1 LEDKIIKK
9 QRKNTLKWFLFIL
22 ILLVTIVIVT
32 VNLSVF
38 QSFLGNRVSTI
49 VTNEIKTPFRVE
61 KIKLGYFLRIEMKN
75 VQALDEYYDTL
86 LKADKISF
94 RLSEINRESKIIRFN
109 DFSAQKLD
117 FHLIKHKGDSQM
129 NINYITDRL
138 KDTTSNDSWDF
149 EFIDMAL
156 SNSRFRLDN
165 YNEDYQPDQMDYNH
179 LDVKNLDAQIQN
191 LGVINDTISAWVR
204 SLDAVEQSG
213 FYLDEM
219 EAHLKISST
228 GWKWDFVRI
237 ETPRSKLFLDFVFDY
252 NDYKEL
258 SDFVDKV
265 NLSAKLHDCQISMAD
280 MQYFIPGL
288 TEVEN
293 SVEISG
299 DIEGRISDIK
309 SRQLVMKYGKETR
322 FLGNFA
328 VKGLPQVEGSYFD
341 AEIKKFTTTANDL
354 QSLRLGKNDTLLLPE
369 PLNKLTKIELTG
381 DFKGKPLEFTSSSKL
396 NTNLGN
402 LSANIKM
409 TKDTSGTPTYEGSL
423 TGDSLLLGAITK
435 RPEDFG
441 SMNFHTTIEG
451 KGFGKGIEARLNGYA
466 NHLHF
471 RGNTFDSLTIH
482 GEATSD
488 RFSGQLK
495 LRDDILSFD
504 FSGMADMSKEHRWFD
519 FSSSIHHAD
528 LNKLKIPNKSDS
540 LSKISATINADFSG
554 NHLDSLSGY
563 ARLTDLNYHQDNFV
577 YRLDSL
583 VVKAH
588 QDPLTK
594 EIIEIRSDFMDANI
608 EGRFHLS
615 RLAESYKNLMH
626 HYLPEVFAYD
636 SIEKLKQ
643 DFNFDFHLKDT
654 RGISQIFL
662 PSVRLSEDSY
672 IQGRYSSDTNE
683 IFMEARLDTLTYN
696 SIKFQEVNVSSFN
709 GDDLY
714 NSIINVKQI
723 ILKEYEEKNIES
735 VGLEQFELSTRIR
748 EGGLS
753 YALKWNDLEASD
765 RNKASVKGKF
775 DFKSSSEFTHRIT
788 ESNIRINDTLWK
800 VDRGNSISVSDSAI
814 TFSKFAVFSDYQ
826 RVLLEGTI
834 SDNPEHNFRI
844 GFDEFNL
851 SGLDVL
857 YAASDMDVD
866 GTLNGYMDFSKLSG
880 RMKYTG
886 NISVEDLYLNNQKM
900 GDASFYSNWVDS
912 TQQLNIRGDIVY
924 SGSAGER
931 TLLQLE
937 GDYWP
942 RPGQPEDSLFFVS
955 ELNNFSVKA
964 LYPFLDD
971 FLEDIDGMASG
982 TLSLKGS
989 TQKPE
994 LTGGVNLTRSS
1005 LKLTYLNTT
1014 YHLAD
1019 KIKLRSN
1026 AIVFDSIQMYD
1037 SKGNSAVLNGSVNH
1051 RYFNDFEL
1059 DLHINT
1065 SNFAA
1070 LNTTRVDNDLFYGD
1084 AFATGRID
1092 VTGPV
1097 DDINMNVNAR
1107 TESDTRVVIP
1117 ISTAESVMENDF
1129 IVFMKDDESEEEKSL
1144 TFKKAS
1150 FGGLNMNFELD
1161 ITPEAQA
1168 EIILPFSMGRI
1179 TGRGGGNL
1187 KMEITSAG
1195 EFNMYGD
1202 YIIEEGSFL
1211 FSLQN
1216 MLRRDFSIQRGGT
1229 ISWNGNP
1236 YNADLN
1242 ITALYRVRPTLKGLP
1257 AAGSIDPALANERIP
1272 VNCIINLKDKLFN
1285 PNIRFDISLPT
1296 SDARV
1301 KEIVYSSIDTTN
1313 RAEMNR
1319 QMLYLLVLN
1328 SFSVREMDNT
1338 FTTGLG
1344 ASSLDLLSNQIS
1356 SWLSQISKDF
1366 DIGINYRPGDTYT
1379 SEELEVALSTQLF
1392 NDRVL
1397 VDGNFGVTNMQEQ
1410 TQTSNIVGDIDIE
1423 IKVTKDGRFRVKVF
1437 NETNNVDLLNVG
1449 APYTQGIGVFYRKEF
1464 DNLNELFRKK
1474 VKEDAMTN

>member
-1 LEDKIIKK
+1 M
-9 QRKNTLKWFLFIL
+9 
-22 ILLVTIVIVT
+22 
-32 VNLSVF
+32 NLSVF
-38 QSFLGNRVSTI
+38 QSFLGNKVSTI

-75 VQALDEYYDTL
+75 VRALDEYYDTL

-94 RLSEINRESKIIRFN
+94 NLSEINRESKVIRFN
-109 DFSAQKLD
+109 DFSAQELD
-117 FHLIKHKGDSQM
+117 FHLIKHKGDTQL
-129 NINYITDRL
+129 NIDYITDRL
-138 KDTTSNDSWDF
+138 KDTTSTDSWDI
-149 EFIDMAL
+149 EFIDMAV
-156 SNSRFRLDN
+156 SDSRFRWDDF
-165 YNEDYQPDQMDYNH
+165 NEDFNPDQMDYNH
-179 LDVKNLDAQIQN
+179 LDVKSIDARIQN

-204 SLDAVEQSG
+204 SLDAAEQSG

-228 GWKWDFVRI
+228 GWKWDFARI

-252 NDYKEL
+252 NDYKDL
-258 SDFVDKV
+258 SDFVEKV
-265 NLSAKLHDCQISMAD
+265 NLSAKFYDSQVSMAD
-280 MQYFIPGL
+280 LQYFIPGL
-288 TEVEN
+288 AETEN
-293 SVEISG
+293 NVEISG
-299 DIEGRISDIK
+299 NIEGKISDIK
-309 SRQLVMKYGKETR
+309 SEQLVMKYGNETR
-322 FLGNFA
+322 FLGEFA
-328 VKGLPQVEGSYFD
+328 VKGLPEVESSYFD
-341 AEIKKFTTTANDL
+341 AEIKKFTTTAKDL
-354 QSLRLGKNDTLLLPE
+354 QSLQLGKNDTLLLPA
-369 PLNKLTKIELTG
+369 PLNKLTKLELTG

-396 NTNLGN
+396 ITNLGN
-402 LSANIKM
+402 LSADIDM
-409 TKDTSGTPTYEGSL
+409 AKDSFGTPTYEGTL
-423 TGDSLLLGAITK
+423 TGDSLLLGAITN

-441 SMNFHTTIEG
+441 SVNFHTIVEG
-451 KGFGKGIEARLNGYA
+451 KGFGKEIEARLNGYA
-466 NHLHF
+466 NQLHF

-488 RFSGQLK
+488 RFSGQLE

-519 FSSSIHHAD
+519 FNSTIHQAD

-540 LSKISATINADFSG
+540 LSKVSATINADFSG

-563 ARLTDLNYHQDNFV
+563 ARLKDLNYHQDNFI

-583 VVKAH
+583 LVRVH
-588 QDPLTK
+588 QDPLTNK
-594 EIIEIRSDFMDANI
+594 KIEIRSDFMDANV
-608 EGRFHLS
+608 EGKFHLS
-615 RLAESYKNLMH
+615 RIAESYTNLMH

-636 SIEKLKQ
+636 SIEPLKQ
-643 DFNFDFHLKDT
+643 DFNFDYHLKDT

-662 PSVRLSEDSY
+662 PAVRLSENSH
-672 IQGRYSSDTNE
+672 IQGRYSSDTND
-683 IFMEARLDTLTYN
+683 IFLEARIDTLTYN
-696 SIKFQEVNVSSFN
+696 DIKFHGVNLSSFA
-709 GDDLY
+709 DD
-714 NSIINVKQI
+714 NSYKSNINVKQV
-723 ILKEYEEKNIES
+723 ILKEYEEKKIES
-735 VGLEQFELSTRIR
+735 VGLEQLELLTGIK
-748 EGGLS
+748 EGFLS
-753 YALKWNDLEASD
+753 YALKWDDFEDSD
-765 RNKASVKGKF
+765 RNKALVKGKF

-800 VDRGNSISVSDSAI
+800 VDRKNYISVSDSTT
-814 TFSKFAVFSDYQ
+814 TFTNFAVFSDYQ
-826 RVLLEGTI
+826 KVLLEGTI
-834 SDNPEHNFRI
+834 SDNPEDNFRI

-851 SGLDVL
+851 SGLDVF

-880 RMKYTG
+880 RMKSTG
-886 NISVEDLYLNNQKM
+886 NITIDDLYLNNQKM

-931 TLLQLE
+931 TLLNVE
-937 GDYWP
+937 GGYWP
-942 RPGQPEDSLFFVS
+942 RPSQPEDSLFFVS

-982 TLSLKGS
+982 KLSLKGS

-994 LTGGVNLTRSS
+994 LTGEVSLTRSN
-1005 LKLTYLNTT
+1005 LKMTYLNTR
-1014 YHLAD
+1014 YYLAD

-1037 SKGNSAVLNGSVNH
+1037 SKGNPAVLDGSVNH

-1070 LNTTRVDNDLFYGD
+1070 LNTTRVDNDLFYGE

-1117 ISTAESVMENDF
+1117 ISTTESVKENDF
-1129 IVFMKDDESEEEKSL
+1129 IVFMKDDESEEEQSL

-1187 KMEITSAG
+1187 KMEITSTG

-1236 YNADLN
+1236 YNANLD

-1313 RAEMNR
+1313 RSEMNR

-1328 SFSVREMDNT
+1328 SFSVREMDNA

-1366 DIGINYRPGDTYT
+1366 DIGIHYRPGDTYT

-1392 NDRVL
+1392 DDRVL
-1397 VDGNFGVTNMQEQ
+1397 VDGNFGVTNLQEQ
-1410 TQTSNIVGDIDIE
+1410 TQTSNIVGDLDIE
-1423 IKVTKDGRFRVKVF
+1423 IKVTKDGRFRVKAF
-1437 NETNNVDLLNVG
+1437 NETNNVDLLDVG
-1449 APYTQGIGVFYRKEF
+1449 APYTQGLGVFYRREF

-1474 VKEDAMTN
+1474 VKEGAINN